1 MLHSTMKE
9 DGSKG
14 ALANRTDS
22 VTADDAVRNNN
33 NNSNNRTI
41 RISNLRSSKSGR
53 RNISVFQEEM
63 FRSTFASGLTES
75 KKVQMNAN
83 YKQLKYLVEV
93 TIKEAEEQMDKI

>member
-14 ALANRTDS
+14 VFANRTDS
-22 VTADDAVRNNN
+22 VTADDAAHQKN
-33 NNSNNRTI
+33 I

-53 RNISVFQEEM
+53 RNISIFQEEM
-63 FRSTFASGLTES
+63 FRSTFGSGMAES

-83 YKQLKYLVEV
+83 YKQLKYLIE
-93 TIKEAEEQMDKI
+93 

>member
-14 ALANRTDS
+14 ALAKRTDS
-22 VTADDAVRNNN
+22 VTADDVGGRGNFN
-33 NNSNNRTI
+33 TI

-75 KKVQMNAN
+75 KKGQMNAN

-93 TIKEAEEQMDKI
+93 TIKEAEEQMEKI